1 MSDNAPPVRP
11 HALCLKRMGI
21 DTYQEPVI
29 YMRSDCHVCR
39 AEGFEAQS
47 RVQVRH
53 NGHAIIA
60 TLNVVTGE
68 LLAPDEAGLSEAAW
82 RLLGARAGDAVALT
96 HPPVLESLS
105 RVRAK
110 VYGKRLGDADMRAI
124 VRDVAAGR
132 YADIHLSAFI
142 AACAGDRLDLA
153 ETIALTRAMIDV
165 GARLSWGH
173 APVVDKHCVG
183 GLPGNRTTL
192 IVVPIVAAFGLTIP
206 KTSSRAI
213 TSPAGT
219 ADVMETLSGV
229 ELDVPAM
236 RRVVEREG
244 GCIVWGGAMRLSPA
258 DDILIRVERPLDL
271 DSEGQLVA
279 SVLSKKAAAGSS
291 HVVID
296 IPVGETA
303 KVRSREAAQALS
315 HRLVEAGRAAGLTVR
330 TVFTDGT
337 QPVGRGIGPA
347 LEARDV
353 LAVLRREAGAPADL
367 RERALQLA
375 GAVIE
380 FAPGLVAG
388 EGVRLARDILDDGR
402 AWNKFEA
409 ICAAQGGLRAPPVA
423 AHAHAVTAVR
433 RGRVTAIDN
442 RRLARVAKLA
452 GAPRA
457 PAAGLNLHVPI
468 GTFVERGQPLFTV
481 HAEAPGELA
490 YALDYIA
497 AQPGI
502 VHVEAAEP

>member
-1 MSDNAPPVRP
+1 MSDNTHRTTL
-11 HALCLKRMGI
+11 HTLRLRRLGI
-21 DTYQEPVI
+21 DTYQEAVI
-29 YMRSDCHVCR
+29 YMRRDCHVCR

-47 RVQVRH
+47 RVQVAH

-68 LLAPDEAGLSEAAW
+68 LLAPGEAGLSEAAW
-82 RLLGARAGDAVALT
+82 RHLGAREGDEVALS

-105 RVRAK
+105 LVRAK
-110 VYGKRLGDADMRAI
+110 VYGKRLSGVGMEAI
-124 VRDVAAGR
+124 VRDITAGR
-132 YADIHLSAFI
+132 YSDIHLSAFVT
-142 AACAGDRLDLA
+142 ACAGDRLDLA
-153 ETIALTRAMIDV
+153 ETVALTRAMIEV
-165 GARLSWGH
+165 GERLDWR
-173 APVVDKHCVG
+173 ATPVVDKHCVG

-192 IVVPIVAAFGLTIP
+192 IVVPIVAAFGLTMP

-219 ADVMETLSGV
+219 ADVMETLAPV
-229 ELDVPAM
+229 ALDVPAM

-303 KVRSREAAQALS
+303 KVRSPQAAQTLS
-315 HRLVEAGRAAGLTVR
+315 ARLIEVGQAIGLTVH
-330 TVFTDGT
+330 TVVTDGA

-353 LAVLRREAGAPADL
+353 LAVLRRDGNAPADL
-367 RERALQLA
+367 RSRALRLA
-375 GAVIE
+375 GAVLE
-380 FAPGLVAG
+380 FAPSVAPG
-388 EGVRLARDILDDGR
+388 EGMSLAQEILDDGR
-402 AWNKFEA
+402 AWKKFEA
-409 ICAAQGGLRAPPVA
+409 ICAAQGGIHTLPRA
-423 AHAHAVTAVR
+423 AHTHVVTAAHV
-433 RGRVTAIDN
+433 GQVTSIDN

-457 PAAGLNLHVPI
+457 PSAGLELHAPL
-468 GTFVERGQPLFTV
+468 GAAVEKSQPLFTV
-481 HAEAPGELA
+481 HAEAPGELT
-490 YALDYIA
+490 YALAYVQ
-497 AQPGI
+497 AQPSI
-502 VHVEAAEP
+502 VRIAPL